1 MSHTVKL
8 KGSQW
13 THKLGI
19 SLKKLYKGVKR
30 QKVFMYMYIKCV
42 CTKISTEKCL
52 IVQAYGLVSLAF
64 WTKLGLNEGF

>member
-1 MSHTVKL
+1 
-8 KGSQW
+8 
-13 THKLGI
+13 
-19 SLKKLYKGVKR
+19 
-30 QKVFMYMYIKCV
+30 MYMYIKCV